1 MTSQQQHLIELI
13 RERKVEAALT
23 FAQTHLAERGEENET
38 MLGELEKSLALLA
51 FDNPEASPFGE
62 LLHPSHRQKVG
73 VSGAQRRTCYV
84 YVCFELLKIFSKHF
98 FCTVLYVLRFTVHVS
113 VISC

>member
-1 MTSQQQHLIELI
+1 MCYFCFMTSQQQHLIELI

-62 LLHPSHRQKVG
+62 LLHPSHRQKVCMLPK
-73 VSGAQRRTCYV
+73 AQRTHS
-84 YVCFELLKIFSKHF
+84 FNMNLF
-98 FCTVLYVLRFTVHVS
+98 
-113 VISC
+113 